1 MNKMKKTIESINGT
15 VDHWIKQKKISV
27 KLKTSFSRQRRK
39 MKNKK
44 KEGIKKAYDIYG
56 TPSTKLIFTFQS
68 SQREERKRKRQKA
81 YFLKNGQT
89 FLKSGEKYGHPST

>member
-1 MNKMKKTIESINGT
+1 
-15 VDHWIKQKKISV
+15 
-27 KLKTSFSRQRRK
+27 

-56 TPSTKLIFTFQS
+56 TPSTKLTFTFQS

-89 FLKSGEKYGHPST
+89 FLKSGERYGHPST